1 MIAAGIVEVDGELHQ
16 PQAKDATVKVDVL
29 LSVSRDCR
37 DVMNAWNDGVHG
49 LLGSINDSPFIE
61 HNRKRSPLAGLDIP
75 CAMTAARYIFHQQ
88 DFASSQGAATAV
100 RHLELYCSVKQHN
113 ELPLRRIVPIIIVVG
128 VIFSKDHG
136 FCRKGPR
143 KQANLARIGQLN
155 LYFAEM
161 SFPSLVRIDPNYFH
175 TLSCTSLAAIGSK
188 YDRAAASSSSLTIWG
203 MPGYRRSYTSAPK
216 RFSTAAV
223 SLTCSNGTCGS
234 GSPVPRKT
242 GVLCREH
249 A

>member
-1 MIAAGIVEVDGELHQ
+1 MPGMMGC
-16 PQAKDATVKVDVL
+16 TVC
-29 LSVSRDCR
+29 SAR
-37 DVMNAWNDGVHG
+37 
-49 LLGSINDSPFIE
+49 SINDSPFIE
-61 HNRKRSPLAGLDIP
+61 HNKKRSPLAGLDIP

-88 DFASSQGAATAV
+88 DFASSQGTATAV
-100 RHLELYCSVKQHN
+100 RHLELYRSVKQHN
-113 ELPLRRIVPIIIVVG
+113 ELPLRRIVPIIIVVR

-175 TLSCTSLAAIGSK
+175 PLSCTSLAAIDSK
-188 YDRAAASSSSLTIWG
+188 YDRAAASSSSLIIWG
-203 MPGYRRSYTSAPK
+203 MPGYRRSSTSAPK

-242 GVLCREH
+242 GVPCREP
-249 A
+249 AQFRAVPGGPISAPVKAITAA